1 MTAAETDADILLM
14 EAVLKLLCLYE
25 ESLAT
30 MTRKI
35 NEGFACFAP
44 GHRAVLSFNLSKPL
58 ALRPCGAL
66 VVYGLGPDEQPCGQP
81 SVRLATEGF
90 RTWWRCEKHRD
101 EREPTCLLTGGREE
115 QSDGRG

>member
-1 MTAAETDADILLM
+1 MSVSEEDRLLR

-35 NEGFACFAP
+35 NDGFACFAP
-44 GHRAVLSFNLSKPL
+44 GYRAVLSFNLSAPL
-58 ALRPCGAL
+58 ALRPCGAM
-66 VVYGLGPDEQPCGQP
+66 VVDERGPDELPCGQP
-81 SVRLATEGF
+81 SVRLTTEGF

-101 EREPTCLLTGGREE
+101 EREPT
-115 QSDGRG
+115 RGVV